1 VLWEQWQQLLVL
13 LGGDENDLACPLRRS
28 VQFDQGATPV
38 LRTSRVGSAALVA
51 PTSRTPHIQ
60 NTSGADISLI
70 RAGYKPDQFSI
81 QH

>member
-1 VLWEQWQQLLVL
+1 VREV
-13 LGGDENDLACPLRRS
+13 
-28 VQFDQGATPV
+28 GATPL
-38 LRTSRVGSAALVA
+38 LRSYRVGSAALVA
-51 PTSRTPHIQ
+51 PTSRIPRIQ